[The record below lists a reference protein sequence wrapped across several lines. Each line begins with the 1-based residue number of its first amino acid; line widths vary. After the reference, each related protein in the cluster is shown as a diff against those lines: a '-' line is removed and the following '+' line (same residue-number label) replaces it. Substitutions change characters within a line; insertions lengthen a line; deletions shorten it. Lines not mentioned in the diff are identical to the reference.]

1 LNALVH
7 ESTLNPRSRYV
18 KVSPCKL
25 DSHWRAGFD
34 SYTESRRNEDGAM
47 KARMITGGGGIK
59 LHVVEAGNAAKRP
72 ILFIHG
78 LSQCWLTWRRQL
90 ASGLTDDFRL
100 VAMDLRGHGLSEKP
114 RDAYGDSKVWADDVH
129 AVIHQLELE
138 QPVLCGWSYGPLV
151 ILDYI
156 RHYSDAAIGGAN
168 FISGVTKLGSVQ
180 AMSVLT
186 PEFLALAPGFFST
199 DVEESV
205 RAMDSLLRLCFASDL
220 AADDR
225 YLMLGSNVSVPP
237 HVRQGLLSRA
247 IDNDDLLPKI
257 EKPVLVTHG
266 ADDAVVKLSV
276 NDEQM
281 SRIPTAMFNVMKNA
295 GHACFW
301 DDADAY
307 NRALREFAGDSC
319 RP

>member
-1 LNALVH
+1 
-7 ESTLNPRSRYV
+7 
-18 KVSPCKL
+18 
-25 DSHWRAGFD
+25 
-34 SYTESRRNEDGAM
+34 M
-47 KARMITGGGGIK
+47 KARMVTGGGGAK
-59 LHVVEAGNAAKRP
+59 LHVVEAGNTAKRP

-90 ASGLTDDFRL
+90 ESALAEDFRL
-100 VAMDLRGHGLSEKP
+100 VAMDLRGHGLSDKP
-114 RDAYGDSKVWADDVH
+114 RDAYGDSKLWADDVD
-129 AVIHQLELE
+129 AVIQQLKLE

-168 FISGVTKLGSVQ
+168 FIGGVTKMGSQ
-180 AMSVLT
+180 EAMSVLT
-186 PEFLALAPGFFST
+186 PEFLALGPGFFST

-205 RAMDSLLRLCFASDL
+205 RAMDSLLQLCLTEF
-220 AADDR
+220 ADDER
-225 YLMLGSNVSVPP
+225 YLMLGYSVSVPP

-257 EKPVLVTHG
+257 GKPVLVTHG
-266 ADDAVVKLSV
+266 ANDAVVKLSV

-281 SRIPTAMFNVMKNA
+281 SRIPTAEFRVIENA

-301 DDADAY
+301 DEADAY
-307 NRALREFAGDSC
+307 NRVLREFAQNSC